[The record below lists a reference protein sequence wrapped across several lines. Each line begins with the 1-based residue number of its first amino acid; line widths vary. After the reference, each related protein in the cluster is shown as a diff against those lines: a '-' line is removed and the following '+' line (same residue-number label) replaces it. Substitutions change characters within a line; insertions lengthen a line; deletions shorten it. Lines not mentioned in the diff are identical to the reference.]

1 LFIVF
6 AKKHKMDHR
15 ISKDKNTAYIS
26 YKQEVE
32 RKKRGRY
39 EKNHDVMDGC
49 LSGWMQL
56 FCLDG

>member
-1 LFIVF
+1 
-6 AKKHKMDHR
+6 MDHR

-39 EKNHDVMDGC
+39 EKNHYVMDGC